1 MLFDRKGQGGICME
15 NNIVKEI
22 IKDLSWIERIVVVL
36 FKKIFLKVYK
46 KGITFGFNNKQ
57 NVRIVIKLLLTTKF
71 LVKRKKTYKRA

>member
-1 MLFDRKGQGGICME
+1 ME
-15 NNIVKEI
+15 NNIAKEI
-22 IKDLSWIERIVVVL
+22 VKDMNWRERIVVVL

-71 LVKRKKTYKRA
+71 LVERKKTYKRA

>member
-36 FKKIFLKVYK
+36 FKKILLKVYK
-46 KGITFGFNNKQ
+46 KGITFGFNNK
-57 NVRIVIKLLLTTKF
+57 
-71 LVKRKKTYKRA
+71 

>member
-1 MLFDRKGQGGICME
+1 MLFDIKCQGGIIME
-15 NNIVKEI
+15 NNIAKEI
-22 IKDLSWIERIVVVL
+22 VKDLNWRERIVVVL

-71 LVKRKKTYKRA
+71 LVERKKTYKRA